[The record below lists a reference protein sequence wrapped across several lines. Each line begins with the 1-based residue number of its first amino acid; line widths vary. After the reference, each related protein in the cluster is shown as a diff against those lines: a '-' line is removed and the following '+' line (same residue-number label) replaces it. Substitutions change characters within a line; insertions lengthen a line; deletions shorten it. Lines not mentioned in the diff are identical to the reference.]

1 MSLAVALPFAL
12 AGAIAYGAAA
22 AVQHDA
28 VGQSA
33 DGAARLVSELLHDL
47 RWWASVGGDGL
58 GLVLQLVALA
68 TGPVVLIQPLFVLCL
83 PVALPIR
90 ALLGGARPGRSE
102 YLSALV
108 LALALGAFFLIAGH
122 PATAAALGTPSILAL
137 ALIALVAGVA
147 VCGAVWTVS
156 LSARAVVLSAV
167 SGAWF
172 GVEAVL
178 ANATATAWDHY
189 GWHAFAITA
198 GLVPAGAAV
207 VLGLLGFALTQV
219 AFRSGNLATSF
230 PAMLVVDPLVAV
242 LLGAFLLG
250 ESVRSS
256 VWALVGYV
264 LCAVVIAGATLRLAR
279 PDPLGP
285 DHHAPVTSVAG

>member
-12 AGAIAYGAAA
+12 AGVLAYGAAA

-33 DGAARLVSELLHDL
+33 DGAARPVNELLHDP
-47 RWWASVGGDGL
+47 RWWASIGGDAL

-90 ALLGGARPGRSE
+90 ALLGGPRPGRSQ
-102 YLSALV
+102 YLSSLV
-108 LALALGAFFLIAGH
+108 LVLALGAFFFIAGR
-122 PATAAALGTPSILAL
+122 PAVADPLESGPAL
-137 ALIALVAGVA
+137 ALTVVTLVIGVA
-147 VCGAVWTVS
+147 ICAAVRSVS
-156 LSARAVVLSAV
+156 LSLRAVILSGV

-178 ANATATAWDHY
+178 ANATATAWDDQ
-189 GWHAFAITA
+189 GWRAFAIAA
-198 GLVPAGAAV
+198 GLVPAVAAV

-242 LLGAFLLG
+242 LLGACLLG
-250 ESVRSS
+250 ESIRLSASAV
-256 VWALVGYV
+256 VGYL
-264 LCAVVIAGATLRLAR
+264 LCAVLIAGGTLRLAG
-279 PDPLGP
+279 PGALGP
-285 DHHAPVTSVAG
+285 DRTEPVGATG